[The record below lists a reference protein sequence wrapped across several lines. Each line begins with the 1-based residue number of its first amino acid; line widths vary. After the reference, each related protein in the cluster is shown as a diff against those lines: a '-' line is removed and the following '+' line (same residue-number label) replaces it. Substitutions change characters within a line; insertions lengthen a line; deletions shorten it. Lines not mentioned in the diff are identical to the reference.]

1 MQMAKPKV
9 LFLCK
14 WNRARSQMAEALLV
28 QAAGDRFDVFSAG
41 LGADP
46 IHSLTVSVMAERGID
61 LRGRRAK
68 DVREYLGKM
77 NCAYIITVCDR
88 AEPGCPT
95 FPGIGATRLDWPF
108 PDPLEFEG
116 TEEEQLEKFRAVR
129 DAIEARI
136 DGWLEELGPAA

>member
-1 MQMAKPKV
+1 MAKLKV

-14 WNRARSQMAEALLV
+14 WNRARSQMAEAFLA
-28 QAAGDRFDVFSAG
+28 QAAGDRFEVHSAG

-46 IHSLTVSVMAERGID
+46 IHPLTVKVMAERGID
-61 LRGRRAK
+61 LGGQRAK

-77 NCAYIITVCDR
+77 NFAYIITVCDR

-108 PDPLEFEG
+108 PDPLAFEG
-116 TEEEQLEKFRAVR
+116 GEDQQLNTFREVR

-136 DGWLEELGPAA
+136 DAWLGELGSAE